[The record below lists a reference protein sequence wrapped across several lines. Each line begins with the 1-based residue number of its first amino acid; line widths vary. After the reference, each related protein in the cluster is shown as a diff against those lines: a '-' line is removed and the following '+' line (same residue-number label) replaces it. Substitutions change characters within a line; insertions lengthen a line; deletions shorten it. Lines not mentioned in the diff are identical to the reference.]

1 MGILCLILNTE
12 KMKILFFALF
22 FISTTFGDAKILSKE
37 KNGNVLSCT
46 ICEIILTAIDESIAD
61 PTNEQEIAEYL
72 SQICN
77 YVGQNL
83 ETWCL
88 EFITEYTDDIIDQL
102 VNNYL
107 DPDKVCNAIGV
118 CP

>member
-1 MGILCLILNTE
+1 
-12 KMKILFFALF
+12 MKILFFALF
-22 FISTTFGDAKILSKE
+22 IFSTSLVNAKTLWKE
-37 KNGNVLSCT
+37 NNGNVLSCT
-46 ICEIILTAIDESIAD
+46 ICEIILTAIDESIVD
-61 PTNEQEIAEYL
+61 PTNEQEIADYL

-77 YVGQNL
+77 YVGPNL
-83 ETWCL
+83 EAMCL